1 MDPAPFDTDLIRSF
15 GGSCEEAG
23 NAYRQVYDQLRA
35 VASASLRRG
44 GSSTLHP
51 TALVHEAWLKLR
63 ERFESVRDRQ
73 HFLALAALAMRQI
86 LADHARA
93 RRAAQRDAGQV
104 SISITLPEH
113 AGGDPAGDHCLDL
126 VALDDAL
133 AKLTVLKE
141 RHARVVEL
149 RFLCSLTIQETADV
163 LGVSHATVELDWTM
177 AQAWLRNEL
186 AERG

>member
-15 GGSCEEAG
+15 GGSREDARE
-23 NAYRQVYDQLRA
+23 AYRQVYDQLRA
-35 VASASLRRG
+35 VASAMLRRG

-63 ERFESVRDRQ
+63 GHFENVRDRE

-93 RRAAQRDAGQV
+93 RRATPCDFRQLSV
-104 SISITLPEH
+104 SIRLPEH
-113 AGGDPAGDHCLDL
+113 SAGDPAGDRCLDL

-133 AKLTVLKE
+133 AKLTALKE

-163 LGVSHATVELDWTM
+163 LGVSHATVESDWAM
-177 AQAWLRNEL
+177 AQAWLRLEL
-186 AERG
+186 AEN